1 MAKLMCKNR
10 RTGLTVDES
19 LCSGVARPDPTVL
32 HCNTHLCPP
41 NWIAEEW
48 GACTKACGSG
58 FRERRVVCAEEM
70 NGIKTRVADASCQQP
85 KLATRELCNVHEC
98 PQWETSEWSGV
109 SNIQLN
115 PLLVSEINIL
125 ISNSKPTLLL
135 QCSVSCGKGIQVRNV
150 ECVAAKSGTLSA
162 HCDPHTKP
170 TAMQSCTTGIS
181 CNKYDVGG
189 FH

>member
-109 SNIQLN
+109 S
-115 PLLVSEINIL
+115 S
-125 ISNSKPTLLL
+125 SS
-135 QCSVSCGKGIQVRNV
+135 SS
-150 ECVAAKSGTLSA
+150 
-162 HCDPHTKP
+162 
-170 TAMQSCTTGIS
+170 
-181 CNKYDVGG
+181 
-189 FH
+189 F